1 MLPTRN
7 KLMFHPMIG
16 IFDSGLGGLTVTRA
30 IRDRLPTADLI
41 YLADSAYCPYG
52 PRPAAEVRSRALACS
67 RWLVD
72 QGARIVVVACNTATA
87 AAIEVL
93 RSALPVAVV
102 GMEPGVKPAVAAT
115 RRGKVAVMA
124 TSGTLA
130 SDRFRALV
138 NAYAADVEVYTLACP
153 DLVTQVEAGAI
164 ADENTRSLIASH
176 LAAAPDA
183 DVIVL
188 GCTHF
193 PLLTPLISACAG
205 PHVTI
210 IDTGP
215 AVAAQTARVAERI
228 GLPPGT
234 GTLRCYTTGDPDQIA
249 PALTHVWGEA
259 LPLTK
264 VDIPSPDVTLSQD

>member
-1 MLPTRN
+1 
-7 KLMFHPMIG
+7 MIG

-30 IRDRLPTADLI
+30 IRERLPTADLL

-52 PRPAAEVRSRALACS
+52 PRPVEEIRARALACGQ
-67 RWLVD
+67 WLVE
-72 QGARIVVVACNTATA
+72 QGAQIVVVACNTATA

-93 RSALPVAVV
+93 RSTLPVPVV

-130 SDRFRALV
+130 SDRFRALI
-138 NAYAADVEVYTLACP
+138 NAYAAEVEVYTLACP
-153 DLVTQVEAGAI
+153 DLVEQVEAGAI
-164 ADENTRSLIASH
+164 ADEYTKTLIANH
-176 LAAAPDA
+176 LAAAADA

-193 PLLTPLISACAG
+193 PPLTPLIRACAG
-205 PHVTI
+205 PEVTI

-215 AVAAQTARVAERI
+215 AVAAQTARIAERI
-228 GLPPGT
+228 GLPHGE
-234 GTLRCYTTGDPDQIA
+234 GTLRCFTTGDPEA
-249 PALTHVWGEA
+249 TAEALVHVWGEP
-259 LPLTK
+259 LPLTA
-264 VDIPSPDVTLSQD
+264 VRIESVPTTPSLVIC

>member
-1 MLPTRN
+1 
-7 KLMFHPMIG
+7 MIG

-30 IRDRLPTADLI
+30 IRDRMPHADLV

-52 PRPAAEVRSRALACS
+52 PRPVDEIRARALACG

-72 QGARIVVVACNTATA
+72 QGVRIVVVACNTATA
-87 AAIEVL
+87 AAIELL
-93 RSALPVAVV
+93 RHELPVPVV

-138 NAYAADVEVYTLACP
+138 TAYAADVEVYALACP
-153 DLVTQVEAGAI
+153 DLVEQVEAGATS
-164 ADENTRSLIASH
+164 DEQTRTLIAGH
-176 LAAAPDA
+176 LAAVPDA

-193 PLLTPLISACAG
+193 PPLTPLISACAG
-205 PHVTI
+205 PEVTI

-215 AVAAQTARVAERI
+215 AVAAQTARIAERI
-228 GLPPGT
+228 GLPKGS
-234 GTLRCYTTGDPDQIA
+234 GMLRCYTTGEPQAVA
-249 PALTHVWGEA
+249 PAFANIWGEV
-259 LPLTK
+259 LPLIGI
-264 VDIPSPDVTLSQD
+264 DLPS

>member
-1 MLPTRN
+1 
-7 KLMFHPMIG
+7 MIG

-30 IRDRLPTADLI
+30 IRNRLPTADLI

-52 PRPAAEVRSRALACS
+52 PRPAAEVRSRALACG
-67 RWLVD
+67 RWLVE
-72 QGARIVVVACNTATA
+72 QGAQIVVVACNTATA
-87 AAIEVL
+87 AAIELL
-93 RSALPVAVV
+93 RSELPVAVV
-102 GMEPGVKPAVAAT
+102 GMEPGVKPAVAAS

-153 DLVTQVEAGAI
+153 DLVTQVENGALDDDQTRALI
-164 ADENTRSLIASH
+164 ADY
-176 LAAAPDA
+176 LATIPDA

-193 PLLTPLISACAG
+193 PPLTPLISACAG
-205 PHVTI
+205 PKVTI

-228 GLPPGT
+228 GLSDGS
-234 GTLRCYTTGDPDQIA
+234 GTLRCYTTGDPQQIA
-249 PALTHVWGEA
+249 PALANVWGEA
-259 LPLTK
+259 LPLTR
-264 VDIPSPDVTLSQD
+264 VNIP